1 MLSFNLNQNFIKP
14 IDPQIVKP
22 IMVNK
27 IVIDLSFPPLREN
40 KIKAIH
46 HDHPSHSQR

>member
-1 MLSFNLNQNFIKP
+1 MLSFNIDHIYIKA
-14 IDPQIVKP
+14 IDSQIVKP
-22 IMVNK
+22 IRVKK
-27 IVIDLSFPPLREN
+27 IVIDLSFPPLREK